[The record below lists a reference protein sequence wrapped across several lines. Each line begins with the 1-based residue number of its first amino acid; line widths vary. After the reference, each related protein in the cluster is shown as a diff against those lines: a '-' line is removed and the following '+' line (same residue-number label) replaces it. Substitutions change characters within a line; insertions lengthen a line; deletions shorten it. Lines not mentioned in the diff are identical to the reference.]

1 VSWWRGG
8 GGEMFRK
15 RILKCVYDWEEYI
28 WVRCGVLDLGG
39 LLGGKMGEDVIV
51 SCRRIRFRTDLWDS
65 PSSHTDVYIRL
76 RRRNTYMFE
85 SAVVFWIPIGGLLEG
100 KNHPLYRRPQLTN
113 SVQENSHEQFFWPQ
127 SSQSPITTTLPTYLP
142 TYLLANINLTK
153 KPRFY
158 PPIPTYRTLIM
169 STAS

>member
-39 LLGGKMGEDVIV
+39 LLGGKMDEDVIV
-51 SCRRIRFRTDLWDS
+51 SCRRTRFRTDLWDS

-76 RRRNTYMFE
+76 RRRNTYIFE
-85 SAVVFWIPIGGLLEG
+85 SAVVFWIPIGGLPEG
-100 KNHPLYRRPQLTN
+100 KK
-113 SVQENSHEQFFWPQ
+113 
-127 SSQSPITTTLPTYLP
+127 SSTLSS
-142 TYLLANINLTK
+142 
-153 KPRFY
+153 
-158 PPIPTYRTLIM
+158 
-169 STAS
+169 STAHQFRSREFS